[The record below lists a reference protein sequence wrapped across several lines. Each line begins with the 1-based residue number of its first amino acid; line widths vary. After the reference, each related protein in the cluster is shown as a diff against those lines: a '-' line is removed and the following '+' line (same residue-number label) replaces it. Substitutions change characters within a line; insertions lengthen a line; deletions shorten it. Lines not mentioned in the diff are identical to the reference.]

1 MNEKKIREN
10 TKLKLYL
17 ISVHYHTEW
26 SVVIEKELLLFFFLF
41 NYIGRRSKGGQV
53 KEPSS
58 GTPYRTIHKNQ
69 LDFFLGGQII
79 SDK

>member
-1 MNEKKIREN
+1 MNEKTIREN

-26 SVVIEKELLLFFFLF
+26 S
-41 NYIGRRSKGGQV
+41 RSKGEQV

>member
-1 MNEKKIREN
+1 MNEKKIRGN

-26 SVVIEKELLLFFFLF
+26 SVVIEKEIFFFF
-41 NYIGRRSKGGQV
+41 NYIGRRSKGEQV

-58 GTPYRTIHKNQ
+58 GTPYRTIQKNQ